1 MPKDVLRYKG
11 YTSSL
16 EVSLEDNCLYGR
28 IEDIDDLVTY
38 EAQTVE
44 GARSAFQEAVEHYLQ
59 VCAELGEPVNQ
70 PSERAA
76 TAQEGNERGLI
87 GR

>member
-1 MPKDVLRYKG
+1 MPNDVLSYKG

-16 EVSLEDNCLYGR
+16 QVSLEDNCLYGR

-59 VCAELGEPVNQ
+59 VCAELGERVN
-70 PSERAA
+70 PPPERA
-76 TAQEGNERGLI
+76 TTVQSREG
-87 GR
+87 